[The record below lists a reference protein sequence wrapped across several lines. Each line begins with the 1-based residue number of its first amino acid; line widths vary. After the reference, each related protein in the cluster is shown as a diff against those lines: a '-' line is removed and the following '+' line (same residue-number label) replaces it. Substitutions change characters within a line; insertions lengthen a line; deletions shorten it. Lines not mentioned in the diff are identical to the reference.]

1 MPVLFNRERESRRSA
16 DAGDVV
22 EMQGRIEDLQL
33 ILKRYR
39 RCHTADLRE
48 CLEDIEN
55 QLLFDPT
62 VAEFEV
68 IKQKIELMEEKIE
81 DIEDMYDIE
90 DADDYDSIRD
100 ELEDLLD
107 ELEDSDLYL

>member
-16 DAGDVV
+16 DTGDVV
-22 EMQGRIEDLQL
+22 EMQGRIEDLQST
-33 ILKRYR
+33 LKHYR
-39 RCHTADLRE
+39 RFHTAELRE

-62 VAEFEV
+62 VSELEG
-68 IKQKIELMEEKIE
+68 IKQKIDLMEEKLE
-81 DIEDMYDIE
+81 DIEDTYDIE
-90 DADDYDSIRD
+90 DADDYDSICD

-107 ELEDSDLYL
+107 ELEDPGLYI